1 MKYLTLIPIIL
12 AGCASS
18 ERSSVRSRQ
27 DDALRDPMNYKPDTA
42 QHDNISGGGTADLN
56 KEALKKDFNSVF
68 NP

>member
-1 MKYLTLIPIIL
+1 MRSLFVVALLL